1 MNFPNDIWREIFSF
15 FHSSYKKPYHLDE
28 YNSIVIKNIWNE
40 LRESLISIIDNYTL
54 YRFIM
59 ETTVWTSDEFNL
71 ENWYCWIKFFI
82 NDNNYGTYISN
93 LKIKKSRKR
102 VYLDFIKI
110 FNEFDIEYNNQVL
123 D

>member
-28 YNSIVIKNIWNE
+28 YNSIVIKDIWNE

>member
-1 MNFPNDIWREIFSF
+1 
-15 FHSSYKKPYHLDE
+15 
-28 YNSIVIKNIWNE
+28 
-40 LRESLISIIDNYTL
+40 
-54 YRFIM
+54 M

>member
-28 YNSIVIKNIWNE
+28 YNSIVIKDIWNE

-82 NDNNYGTYISN
+82 NDNNYGIYISN